1 MKKPVFSAVITAA
14 VLLGFAHPAFSH
26 CEVPCGIYGD
36 EVRFYIIEEHINTIE
51 KSMKMIVEL
60 SKEQNKNYNQLVRW
74 INNKEQHAN
83 YIQDVVGQYFMTQRI
98 KPADEEDAQKY
109 KKYVEKIT
117 LLHKMLICSMKAKQ
131 TTDLVNAE
139 ELRILL
145 TSFRTAYF
153 GAEHIEHERP
163 RE

>member
-1 MKKPVFSAVITAA
+1 MKKPNFSAVIMTAI
-14 VLLGFAHPAFSH
+14 LLGFAHPAFSH

-83 YIQDVVGQYFMTQRI
+83 YIQDVVCQYFMTQRI
-98 KPADEEDAQKY
+98 KTVAEEDVQKY

-131 TTDLVNAE
+131 TTDLENAE

-163 RE
+163 HE